1 MRTIYLSSQP
11 DAVCEPSVA
20 TIGFF
25 DGVHRGHRQLLSE
38 VCKEAERCGL
48 LSMAITFDSH
58 PREVLH
64 KDYQPQLLTTL
75 DEKLVLLSKSG
86 IDVCVV
92 IPFTE
97 QLAALSARQ
106 FMQQMLSE
114 RLHVRHL
121 VVGYDHRF
129 GHNRLEGAD
138 DYRRYAAELGISLS
152 IAPVMHHK
160 GRPVSSSRVRRL
172 LSRGLVDSAEECL
185 GHPYILFGTVVHG
198 YQKGRELGFPT
209 ANISVDDERKLLPL
223 RGVYAVKVRLEHSMR
238 IHRAVMNIGMRPTFE
253 GDRPTLEVHIIDFSE
268 EIYGQK
274 VMVALCH
281 RMREERRF
289 SSPEALVCQLRYD
302 VSMVNELFDQELEKL
317 EE

>member
-97 QLAALSARQ
+97 QLA
-106 FMQQMLSE
+106 
-114 RLHVRHL
+114 
-121 VVGYDHRF
+121 
-129 GHNRLEGAD
+129 NRLEGAD